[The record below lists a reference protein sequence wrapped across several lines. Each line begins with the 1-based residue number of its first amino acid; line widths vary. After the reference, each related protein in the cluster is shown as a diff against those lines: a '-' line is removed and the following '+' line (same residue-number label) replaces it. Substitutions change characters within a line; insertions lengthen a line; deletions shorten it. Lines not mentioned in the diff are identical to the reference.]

1 MRELKLAPSILSADF
16 AKLGEDIR
24 MAVDAGADVIHIDV
38 MDGSFVPNL
47 SYGAPIVKCIRPVTD
62 KTFDVHL
69 MIEHPDQLIPDF
81 AAAGAD
87 SITVHAEACTHL
99 HRTIQLIKSLN
110 VKAGIALN
118 PATPLSVLEYIAEE
132 IDMVLIMSVNPGFGG
147 QKYISSATRKVRT
160 LRDWLDARGLD
171 VDIEVDGGVDTG
183 NLEMLIKAGAN
194 VLVSGSRI
202 FGGDITANVK
212 AFKAI
217 MQRCEA
223 EAK

>member
-132 IDMVLIMSVNPGFGG
+132 IDMVLIMSVEFALISPLFGLLINARSRRAEYRADAQAVKEGYG
-147 QKYISSATRKVRT
+147 QELISALKKLARQNYADLAPSPLLVKLEYSHPT
-160 LRDWLDARGLD
+160 LSQRIDA
-171 VDIEVDGGVDTG
+171 IE
-183 NLEMLIKAGAN
+183 KAAN
-194 VLVSGSRI
+194 
-202 FGGDITANVK
+202 
-212 AFKAI
+212 
-217 MQRCEA
+217 
-223 EAK
+223 